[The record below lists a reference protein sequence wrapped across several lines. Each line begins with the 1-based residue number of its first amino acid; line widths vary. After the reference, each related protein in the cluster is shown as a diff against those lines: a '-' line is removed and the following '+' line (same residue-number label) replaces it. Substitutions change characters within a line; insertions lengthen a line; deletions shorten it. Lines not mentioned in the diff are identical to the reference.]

1 MAPATRSSRVPPDA
15 STSLLQPCGGRDVR
29 RQARLLALG
38 AGRALLPFELGRVC
52 NLIAHTRIIRKGP
65 LPTAAPSTC
74 DNSHPDR
81 GLFGD
86 RERSLRKSRREPLPR
101 REP

>member
-15 STSLLQPCGGRDVR
+15 STGLLQPCGGRDVG
-29 RQARLLALG
+29 RQARLLVLC
-38 AGRALLPFELGRVC
+38 AGRALLPFELVRVC
-52 NLIAHTRIIRKGP
+52 DLVAHTRIIRKGP
-65 LPTAAPSTC
+65 LPTAAPSTS
-74 DNSHPDR
+74 DKSHPDR

-86 RERSLRKSRREPLPR
+86 RERSLRKSGRGPLPR